1 LTHDLLGGF
10 VDSSLSSNALTVFQE
25 VTIFGESGK
34 ESAVEEMTGG
44 FGRVSI
50 AKRMTDVS

>member
-1 LTHDLLGGF
+1 